1 MPYITTVVG
10 ILIVAAAQVWS
21 YVRMA
26 MLLAVMQSYGNGS
39 YTGPR
44 HFRGGFGFGGP
55 SIITTIGIVVAVI
68 GVIWLGLNLRQ
79 R

>member
-1 MPYITTVVG
+1 
-10 ILIVAAAQVWS
+10 
-21 YVRMA
+21 MA